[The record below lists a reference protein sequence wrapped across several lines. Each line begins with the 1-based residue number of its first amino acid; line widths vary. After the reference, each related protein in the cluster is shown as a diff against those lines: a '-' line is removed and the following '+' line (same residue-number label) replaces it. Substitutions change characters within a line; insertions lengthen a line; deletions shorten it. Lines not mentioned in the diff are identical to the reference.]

1 MVAAAVVPFSSI
13 GPAHAVDADTA
24 TTFNE
29 HMGVFD
35 DENAVASGGRE
46 GRAAAASKASKPP
59 LEPMTRASFARAV
72 EAKGGK
78 VTKSPKS
85 GSKKS
90 WPTPLVVVP
99 AVFDEWD
106 TPVITSGSP
115 KETKT
120 KTSAVPDWAAPGE
133 QSAYS
138 VSELY
143 QRRDE
148 DAPGFVPN
156 RAYETGVFLKF
167 VVDHY
172 DDLPEVTAFVS
183 GDFTKDAGGDANA
196 RAALESVADA
206 VAVAKL
212 GKKTTVSGKTSGK
225 TRVSR
230 KAFAKDKDASDGV
243 PTAIAQ
249 YQPLVVDPETFLQ
262 SRSPGELV
270 QMWKEQ
276 RWGWED
282 IMGDSS
288 GAAAAHLSRCWR
300 AVAESFGADLE
311 RDDVK
316 KTSTGSSKHD
326 GSKTKTTA
334 SRLGAS
340 FFFASSSAA
349 SRTVAEQGEAKDTE
363 DAAESAASVSAADRD
378 ELAKPP
384 VSVSLY
390 PGAHFAVTRDA
401 LLRLPKKT
409 WERAYEQLVEKG
421 ACVDDAD
428 ASDAPRDEIRDK
440 FDLGVSL
447 EFLSHVV
454 FGGAALDAGA
464 EARCCGAACV
474 LQDPSC
480 AELGDLRKEPDADAY
495 DVASIGGPRFD
506 LDAKRMLSVERV
518 ISRYN
523 GWNLK
528 ELREERLAAEVA
540 AVGEDEAAV
549 TDDDVD
555 PVDDDDVPEDPR
567 LTKAAPGMDVD
578 VDPADVEAALEADDA
593 ALEAADAE
601 LEAALDEEDEA
612 SELDEDA
619 ELGTVAYVTAD
630 LGASNQFVP
639 EDWDD
644 ARETLHNAEA
654 KWQHLIDA
662 EKTKNKVGTLGGSET
677 TDGAAAAVV
686 ADDSAKP
693 ADDSAKPAEST
704 SETEVE
710 NANDGSAVTDA
721 EATDPELKQ
730 LLAEYVEQADAQIAE
745 ISDLREENARLRD
758 AADAARDDVVD
769 LGADEASRSLAARAS
784 AMDKQ
789 TLVAMAKQK
798 IDEEETANAKLKEA
812 LAAMEE
818 VHHEERAEYGRRVA
832 VVRAAKRDSEA
843 KHASAV
849 EATASLQKELNAE
862 KARAEKT
869 RTDAEAALE
878 HDERRVANLHAKLRD
893 AAKLEQEM
901 EEKKNVAADAAR
913 RLRQKL
919 AEADRANAAEETDAE
934 SNAESNA
941 EPKPRAKKPIA
952 KVGAAEE
959 GVAALALPPR
969 RRPATAAESQ

>member
-13 GPAHAVDADTA
+13 GPSHAVDADTA

-35 DENAVASGGRE
+35 DENAVASVGE
-46 GRAAAASKASKPP
+46 GRARAAASKASDA

-85 GSKKS
+85 GSKSPS

-106 TPVITSGSP
+106 TPVGSGSP
-115 KETKT
+115 E
-120 KTSAVPDWAAPGE
+120 TSAVPDWAAPGE
-133 QSAYS
+133 TSAYS

-148 DAPGFVPN
+148 DGAGFVPN

-172 DDLPEVTAFVS
+172 DNLPEVTAFVS

-212 GKKTTVSGKTSGK
+212 GKKTTSGKTGK
-225 TRVSR
+225 RVSR

-363 DAAESAASVSAADRD
+363 DGAESAASVSAADRD

-464 EARCCGAACV
+464 EARCCGTACV

-480 AELGDLRKEPDADAY
+480 AEIGDLRKERDADAY

-528 ELREERLAAEVA
+528 ELREERLAAEVS

-555 PVDDDDVPEDPR
+555 SVDDDDVPEDPR
-567 LTKAAPGMDVD
+567 LTMAAPGMDVD

-601 LEAALDEEDEA
+601 LEAALDKEDEASELEA

-619 ELGTVAYVTAD
+619 ELGKVAYVTAD

-654 KWQHLIDA
+654 KWQHLINA

-677 TDGAAAAVV
+677 TGGAAAVV

-693 ADDSAKPAEST
+693 ADDSAKPADDSA

-710 NANDGSAVTDA
+710 NANGSAVTDA

-745 ISDLREENARLRD
+745 ISELREENARLRD
-758 AADAARDDVVD
+758 AADEARDDVVD

-832 VVRAAKRDSEA
+832 NVRAAKRDSEA

-919 AEADRANAAEETDAE
+919 AEADRANAAEESNAE
-934 SNAESNA
+934 SNAESNG

>member
-1 MVAAAVVPFSSI
+1 MSRTTLLILIDALSPQAAASGILVACMVAAAVVPFSSV
-13 GPAHAVDADTA
+13 GPAHAVDADIA

-29 HMGVFD
+29 HMGFD
-35 DENAVASGGRE
+35 DEGSVAAVGE
-46 GRAAAASKASKPP
+46 GRLAAASDASDV
-59 LEPMTRASFARAV
+59 LEPMTPEAFAEAV
-72 EAKGGK
+72 AAKGGE
-78 VTKSPKS
+78 VAVGS
-85 GSKKS
+85 SKKA

-99 AVFDEWD
+99 AVYDEWD
-106 TPVITSGSP
+106 APAGS
-115 KETKT
+115 ETKDLAR
-120 KTSAVPDWAAPGE
+120 AVPDWAAPARG
-133 QSAYS
+133 AKYA

-148 DAPGFVPN
+148 DGSRFVPN
-156 RAYETGVFLKF
+156 RAYATGVFLKF
-167 VVDHY
+167 VIDHY
-172 DDLPEVTAFVS
+172 ENLPKMTAFVG
-183 GDFTKDAGGDANA
+183 GDFARAAGGDAA
-196 RAALESVADA
+196 ATAALETVADA
-206 VAVAKL
+206 VSVADL
-212 GKKTTVSGKTSGK
+212 GKK
-225 TRVSR
+225 SR
-230 KAFAKDKDASDGV
+230 RSRDASGLKRARASDSSAAS
-243 PTAIAQ
+243 PAIAS

-282 IMGDSS
+282 IMGDSA

-311 RDDVK
+311 TLDDSSK
-316 KTSTGSSKHD
+316 KTVSRGSSKHAS
-326 GSKTKTTA
+326 SKTNAKT

-340 FFFASSSAA
+340 FFFASSSDA
-349 SRTVAEQGEAKDTE
+349 SRTAAKQGEAKKASAT
-363 DAAESAASVSAADRD
+363 AAASVTAADRD

-421 ACVDDAD
+421 ACVDDA
-428 ASDAPRDEIRDK
+428 SDAPRDEIRDK

-454 FGGAALDAGA
+454 FGGAPLDAGA

-480 AELGDLRKEPDADAY
+480 AELGDLRKERDADAY

-540 AVGEDEAAV
+540 AVGEDEEAV

-555 PVDDDDVPEDPR
+555 PVDDDDVPDSR
-567 LTKAAPGMDVD
+567 LAPGMDVD
-578 VDPADVEAALEADDA
+578 VDPADVEAALEAEDGAFEAEDA
-593 ALEAADAE
+593 ALD
-601 LEAALDEEDEA
+601 AALDEEDEA
-612 SELDEDA
+612 LALDED
-619 ELGTVAYVTAD
+619 EDPKPYVTAD

-654 KWQHLIDA
+654 KWQRLINA
-662 EKTKNKVGTLGGSET
+662 EKTKNKVGTLGGPET
-677 TDGAAAAVV
+677 TDGAAAVV
-686 ADDSAKP
+686 TDGSAKP
-693 ADDSAKPAEST
+693 ADASKPRLRKFT
-704 SETEVE
+704 SETEIE
-710 NANDGSAVTDA
+710 KTLNAD
-721 EATDPELKQ
+721 LKQ

-745 ISDLREENARLRD
+745 ISELREENARLKARD
-758 AADAARDDVVD
+758 DDVVD

-818 VHHEERAEYGRRVA
+818 VHHEERAEYSRRVA
-832 VVRAAKRDSEA
+832 NVRAAKRDTEA

-849 EATASLQKELNAE
+849 EATASLQKELDAE

-869 RTDAEAALE
+869 RMDAEAALE

-934 SNAESNA
+934 SDAESDA

>member
-1 MVAAAVVPFSSI
+1 MVAAAVVPFSSV

-29 HMGVFD
+29 HMGFD
-35 DENAVASGGRE
+35 DEIAVAAVGE
-46 GRAAAASKASKPP
+46 GRLAATSDDVFEPLSPAA
-59 LEPMTRASFARAV
+59 FAAAV

-78 VTKSPKS
+78 VAGGASASKA
-85 GSKKS
+85 SKKQAS

-99 AVFDEWD
+99 AVYDEWD
-106 TPVITSGSP
+106 APAGS
-115 KETKT
+115 E
-120 KTSAVPDWAAPGE
+120 TSAIPDWAAP
-133 QSAYS
+133 SATDAYA
-138 VSELY
+138 VSSLY

-148 DAPGFVPN
+148 DGENFVPN

-167 VVDHY
+167 VIDHY

-183 GDFTKDAGGDANA
+183 GDFTKDAGGDADA
-196 RAALESVADA
+196 RAALERVAEAISVS
-206 VAVAKL
+206 KL
-212 GKKTTVSGKTSGK
+212 GKKDASSTSA
-225 TRVSR
+225 TSSR
-230 KAFAKDKDASDGV
+230 KASAGDKHSRSTNANAQPIAS
-243 PTAIAQ
+243 
-249 YQPLVVDPETFLQ
+249 YQPLIVDPETFLQ

-693 ADDSAKPAEST
+693 ADDSAKPADDSA

-710 NANDGSAVTDA
+710 NADGSAVTDDVVS
-721 EATDPELKQ
+721 ATDPELKQ

>member
-1 MVAAAVVPFSSI
+1 M
-13 GPAHAVDADTA
+13 
-24 TTFNE
+24 
-29 HMGVFD
+29 
-35 DENAVASGGRE
+35 
-46 GRAAAASKASKPP
+46 
-59 LEPMTRASFARAV
+59 
-72 EAKGGK
+72 
-78 VTKSPKS
+78 
-85 GSKKS
+85 
-90 WPTPLVVVP
+90 
-99 AVFDEWD
+99 
-106 TPVITSGSP
+106 
-115 KETKT
+115 
-120 KTSAVPDWAAPGE
+120 
-133 QSAYS
+133 
-138 VSELY
+138 
-143 QRRDE
+143 
-148 DAPGFVPN
+148 
-156 RAYETGVFLKF
+156 
-167 VVDHY
+167 
-172 DDLPEVTAFVS
+172 
-183 GDFTKDAGGDANA
+183 
-196 RAALESVADA
+196 
-206 VAVAKL
+206 
-212 GKKTTVSGKTSGK
+212 
-225 TRVSR
+225 
-230 KAFAKDKDASDGV
+230 
-243 PTAIAQ
+243 
-249 YQPLVVDPETFLQ
+249 
-262 SRSPGELV
+262 
-270 QMWKEQ
+270 
-276 RWGWED
+276 
-282 IMGDSS
+282 
-288 GAAAAHLSRCWR
+288 
-300 AVAESFGADLE
+300 
-311 RDDVK
+311 
-316 KTSTGSSKHD
+316 
-326 GSKTKTTA
+326 
-334 SRLGAS
+334 
-340 FFFASSSAA
+340 
-349 SRTVAEQGEAKDTE
+349 
-363 DAAESAASVSAADRD
+363 
-378 ELAKPP
+378 
-384 VSVSLY
+384 SVSLY

-401 LLRLPKKT
+401 LLRLPKET

-464 EARCCGAACV
+464 EARCCGAKCV

-480 AELGDLRKEPDADAY
+480 AELGDLRKERDADAY

-540 AVGEDEAAV
+540 AVGEDEAAI
-549 TDDDVD
+549 TNDDVD
-555 PVDDDDVPEDPR
+555 SVDDDDVPEDPR
-567 LTKAAPGMDVD
+567 LEKAAPGMDVD

-593 ALEAADAE
+593 ALEAEDAE

-619 ELGTVAYVTAD
+619 ELGNVAYVTAD

-639 EDWDD
+639 EDWED

-654 KWQHLIDA
+654 KWQRLIDA
-662 EKTKNKVGTLGGSET
+662 EKTKNKVGTLGGPET
-677 TDGAAAAVV
+677 EKTEGAAAVV
-686 ADDSAKP
+686 ADGAAKP
-693 ADDSAKPAEST
+693 ADGSAKPAEPKPANPST
-704 SETEVE
+704 SETEIPAE
-710 NANDGSAVTDA
+710 NVDGSAVTDA
-721 EATDPELKQ
+721 ELKQ

-745 ISDLREENARLRD
+745 ISELREENARLRD
-758 AADAARDDVVD
+758 AADEARDDVVD

-789 TLVAMAKQK
+789 TLVAMAKEK
-798 IDEEETANAKLKEA
+798 IDGEETANAKLKEA

-832 VVRAAKRDSEA
+832 NVRAAKRDSEA
-843 KHASAV
+843 KRASAV

>member
-35 DENAVASGGRE
+35 DENAVAPVGE
-46 GRAAAASKASKPP
+46 GRAAAASTSDA
-59 LEPMTRASFARAV
+59 LEPMTRAAFARAV

-106 TPVITSGSP
+106 TPVGSP
-115 KETKT
+115 EA
-120 KTSAVPDWAAPGE
+120 SAVPDWAAPGRE
-133 QSAYS
+133 SAYA

-148 DAPGFVPN
+148 DGAGFVPN

-172 DDLPEVTAFVS
+172 DNLPEVTAFVS

-196 RAALESVADA
+196 RAALENVADA
-206 VAVAKL
+206 VSVSKL
-212 GKKTTVSGKTSGK
+212 GKKNAGKVSGKG
-225 TRVSR
+225 SR
-230 KAFAKDKDASDGV
+230 KAFAKDPKDKDDKDDKDADKSDV
-243 PTAIAQ
+243 PPAIAQ

-282 IMGDSS
+282 IMGDSA

-311 RDDVK
+311 TLDDSSK
-316 KTSTGSSKHD
+316 KTVSRGSSKHAS
-326 GSKTKTTA
+326 SKTNAKT

-340 FFFASSSAA
+340 FFFASSSDA
-349 SRTVAEQGEAKDTE
+349 SRTAAKQGEAKKASAT
-363 DAAESAASVSAADRD
+363 AAASVTAADRD

-421 ACVDDAD
+421 ACVDDA
-428 ASDAPRDEIRDK
+428 SDAPRDEIRDK

-454 FGGAALDAGA
+454 FGGAPLDAGA

-480 AELGDLRKEPDADAY
+480 AELGDLRKERDADAY

-528 ELREERLAAEVA
+528 ELREERLATEVA
-540 AVGEDEAAV
+540 AVGEDEEAV

-555 PVDDDDVPEDPR
+555 PVDDDDVPDSR
-567 LTKAAPGMDVD
+567 LAPGMDVD
-578 VDPADVEAALEADDA
+578 VDPADVEAALEAEDGAFEAEDA
-593 ALEAADAE
+593 ALD
-601 LEAALDEEDEA
+601 AALDEEDEA
-612 SELDEDA
+612 LALDED
-619 ELGTVAYVTAD
+619 EDPKPYVTAD

-654 KWQHLIDA
+654 KWQRLINA
-662 EKTKNKVGTLGGSET
+662 EKTKNKVGTLGGPET
-677 TDGAAAAVV
+677 TDGAAAVV
-686 ADDSAKP
+686 TDGSAKP
-693 ADDSAKPAEST
+693 ADASKPRLRKFT
-704 SETEVE
+704 SETEIE
-710 NANDGSAVTDA
+710 KTLNAD
-721 EATDPELKQ
+721 LKQ

-745 ISDLREENARLRD
+745 ISELREENARLKARD
-758 AADAARDDVVD
+758 DDVVD

-818 VHHEERAEYGRRVA
+818 VHHEERAEYSRRVA
-832 VVRAAKRDSEA
+832 NVRAAKRDTEA

-849 EATASLQKELNAE
+849 EATASLQKELDAE

-869 RTDAEAALE
+869 RMDAEAALE

-919 AEADRANAAEETDAE
+919 AEAERANAAEETDAE
-934 SNAESNA
+934 SDAESDA

>member
-35 DENAVASGGRE
+35 DENAVASVGE
-46 GRAAAASKASKPP
+46 GRAAAKASKASDA
-59 LEPMTRASFARAV
+59 LEPMTRVSFARAV

-106 TPVITSGSP
+106 TPVGSGSP
-115 KETKT
+115 E
-120 KTSAVPDWAAPGE
+120 TSAVPDWAAPGE
-133 QSAYS
+133 TSAYS

-148 DAPGFVPN
+148 DGAGFVPN

-172 DDLPEVTAFVS
+172 DNLPEVTAFVS

-212 GKKTTVSGKTSGK
+212 GKKTTSGKTGK
-225 TRVSR
+225 RVSR

-311 RDDVK
+311 RDDAK

-363 DAAESAASVSAADRD
+363 DGAESAASVSAADRD

-464 EARCCGAACV
+464 EARCCGTACV

-480 AELGDLRKEPDADAY
+480 AEIGDLRKERDADAY

-540 AVGEDEAAV
+540 AVGEDEEAV

-555 PVDDDDVPEDPR
+555 PVDDDDVPDSR
-567 LTKAAPGMDVD
+567 LASGMDVD
-578 VDPADVEAALEADDA
+578 VDPADVEAALEAEDGA
-593 ALEAADAE
+593 FEAED
-601 LEAALDEEDEA
+601 AALDEEDEA
-612 SELDEDA
+612 LALDED
-619 ELGTVAYVTAD
+619 EDPKPYVTAD

-654 KWQHLIDA
+654 KWQRLINA
-662 EKTKNKVGTLGGSET
+662 EKTKNKVGTLGGPET
-677 TDGAAAAVV
+677 TDGAAAVV
-686 ADDSAKP
+686 TDGSAKP
-693 ADDSAKPAEST
+693 ADASKPRLRKFT
-704 SETEVE
+704 SETEIE
-710 NANDGSAVTDA
+710 KTLNAD
-721 EATDPELKQ
+721 LKQ

-745 ISDLREENARLRD
+745 ISELREENARLKARD
-758 AADAARDDVVD
+758 DDVVD

-832 VVRAAKRDSEA
+832 NVRAAKRDTEA

-919 AEADRANAAEETDAE
+919 AEADRANAAEE
-934 SNAESNA
+934 SNAES
-941 EPKPRAKKPIA
+941 KPRAKKPIA

>member
-13 GPAHAVDADTA
+13 GPSHAVDADTA

-35 DENAVASGGRE
+35 DENAVASVGE
-46 GRAAAASKASKPP
+46 GRAAAKASKASDA
-59 LEPMTRASFARAV
+59 LEPMTRVSFARAV

-85 GSKKS
+85 GSKSPS

-106 TPVITSGSP
+106 TPVGSGSP
-115 KETKT
+115 E
-120 KTSAVPDWAAPGE
+120 TSAVPDWAAPGE
-133 QSAYS
+133 TSAYS

-148 DAPGFVPN
+148 DGAGFVPN

-172 DDLPEVTAFVS
+172 DNLPEVTAFVS

-196 RAALESVADA
+196 RAALENVADA
-206 VAVAKL
+206 VSVSKL
-212 GKKTTVSGKTSGK
+212 GKKNAGKVSGKG
-225 TRVSR
+225 SR

-311 RDDVK
+311 TLDDSSK
-316 KTSTGSSKHD
+316 KTVSRGSSKHAS
-326 GSKTKTTA
+326 SKTNAKT

-363 DAAESAASVSAADRD
+363 DGAESAASVSAADRD

-464 EARCCGAACV
+464 EARCCGTACV

-480 AELGDLRKEPDADAY
+480 AEIGDLRKERDADAY

-555 PVDDDDVPEDPR
+555 SVDDDDVPEDPR
-567 LTKAAPGMDVD
+567 LTMAAPGMDVD
-578 VDPADVEAALEADDA
+578 VDPADVEAALEAEDGA
-593 ALEAADAE
+593 FEAED
-601 LEAALDEEDEA
+601 AALDEEDEA
-612 SELDEDA
+612 LALDED
-619 ELGTVAYVTAD
+619 EDPKPYVTAD

-654 KWQHLIDA
+654 KWQHLINA

-677 TDGAAAAVV
+677 TGGAAAVV
-686 ADDSAKP
+686 TDGSAKP
-693 ADDSAKPAEST
+693 ADASKPRLRKFT
-704 SETEVE
+704 SETEIE
-710 NANDGSAVTDA
+710 KTLNAD
-721 EATDPELKQ
+721 LKQ

-745 ISDLREENARLRD
+745 ISELREENARLRD
-758 AADAARDDVVD
+758 AADEARDDVVD

-832 VVRAAKRDSEA
+832 NVRAAKRDTEA

-919 AEADRANAAEETDAE
+919 AEADRANAAEESNAE
-934 SNAESNA
+934 SNAESNG